1 MEASRSTREASGSS
15 AVPGIDPVR
24 IHPTRA
30 LLLALIAAIPC
41 ACVGEGCDDVPKAQ
55 LVPGTY
61 GITEADNPDLVGGT
75 ITLTSDTLTVNFERS
90 TGPVEV
96 VYGIG
101 EQTY

>member
-1 MEASRSTREASGSS
+1 M
-15 AVPGIDPVR
+15 R

-30 LLLALIAAIPC
+30 LLLALIAATPF

-61 GITEADNPDLVGGT
+61 GITEADDPDLVGGV
-75 ITLTSDTLTVNFERS
+75 ITLTTTTLTVSFERN

-96 VYGIG
+96 VYEIG
-101 EQTY
+101 EQY

>member
-1 MEASRSTREASGSS
+1 MVRA
-15 AVPGIDPVR
+15 IDTVR

-30 LLLALIAAIPC
+30 LLLALISATPF
-41 ACVGEGCDDVPKAQ
+41 ACVGEGCDGVPKAQ

-61 GITEADNPDLVGGT
+61 GITEAEDPELVGGT

-96 VYGIG
+96 VYEIG
-101 EQTY
+101 ERLQ